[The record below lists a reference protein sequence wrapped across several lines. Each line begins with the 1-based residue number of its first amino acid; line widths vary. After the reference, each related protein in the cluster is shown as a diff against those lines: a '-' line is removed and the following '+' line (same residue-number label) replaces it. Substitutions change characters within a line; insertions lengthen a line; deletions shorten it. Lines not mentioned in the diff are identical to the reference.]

1 MNQAGHLR
9 ALDQVLFFKNTIRHY
24 AGWILLGTILFAVLG
39 TAFLLYLPDHY
50 KASTTI
56 LVDPQKVP
64 EKYVSPTVSSDPAQR
79 LSTITQEVL
88 SSTRLQQIIDQ
99 LNLYPELR
107 GKMSREEII
116 ETMRQFITIN
126 VKQGSSSGLSSFTI
140 EYEGHNAQQVAT
152 VTNELAASFIEWN
165 VKSREQQS
173 QDTTDF
179 LNAQLQGAKENLEDQ
194 EKKLSA
200 FKLRHLGEMPEQE
213 QANLQVLSQLQGQFQ
228 ANADALDRLETE
240 RTMLAHGVETSSS
253 SSDIPK
259 DTVVTERHQLEDQQ
273 HKLQADLTELKRRYT
288 DEFPAVVD
296 ATARLKRITEQI
308 QALPPDPPVVVIV
321 HDDSAVKLRLE
332 ALDKEATRLKE
343 EQTRI
348 TGEINNYR
356 VKVDAVPLRE
366 QEMAELNRNYGV
378 SKDHYQSLLDK
389 AFQAQ
394 MASDLEQKQEAEHF
408 TVLDAATVPEKPFKP
423 QRRLLVPVVLLAAII
438 LSISLA
444 YLKDILNDSP
454 RLERELRAMLPAD
467 VPVLTSIPTLSGASE
482 RRKSVQFAFA
492 AVTIFLL
499 GCALNVAVFLRF
511 HPRL

>member
-1 MNQAGHLR
+1 MNQTGNLR
-9 ALDQVLFFKNTIRHY
+9 VLDQVLFFKNTVRHY
-24 AGWILLGTILFAVLG
+24 AGWIVLGTILFSVAG
-39 TAFLLYLPDHY
+39 AAFLLSLPDHY

-64 EKYVSPTVSSDPAQR
+64 ERYVSPTVSSDPAQR
-79 LSTITQEVL
+79 LSTITQQVL
-88 SSTRLQQIIDQ
+88 SSSRLQQIIDQ
-99 LNLYPELR
+99 MNLYPELR

-116 ETMRQFITIN
+116 ETMRQYITIT
-126 VKQGSSSGLSSFTI
+126 VKQGSSSGLSAFTI
-140 EYEGHNAQQVAT
+140 EYEGHRAEQVAK
-152 VTNELAASFIEWN
+152 VANELAASFIDWN

-173 QDTTDF
+173 QDTTEF
-179 LNAQLQGAKENLEDQ
+179 LNAQLQGAKGNLEDQ

-213 QANLQVLSQLQGQFQ
+213 QANLQVLGQLQSQFQ

-240 RTMLAHGVETSSS
+240 RTMLAHGTETN
-253 SSDIPK
+253 SSDVPK
-259 DTVVTERHQLEDQQ
+259 EPALTERDQLEEQQ
-273 HKLQADLTELKRRYT
+273 HKLQGELAELKRRYT

-296 ATARLKRITEQI
+296 ATGRLKRITEQI
-308 QALPPDPPVVVIV
+308 QALPPDPPVVVPV
-321 HDDSAVKLRLE
+321 RDDSAIKLRLQ
-332 ALDKEATRLKE
+332 ALDKEGKRLEE
-343 EQTRI
+343 EQRRI
-348 TGEINNYR
+348 TAQINSYR

-408 TVLDAATVPEKPFKP
+408 TVLDPATVPEKPFKP
-423 QRRLLVPVVLLAAII
+423 QRRLLLPVVLLAAII
-438 LSISLA
+438 VSVGLA

-467 VPVLTSIPTLSGASE
+467 VPVLSSIPTLTGAAE
-482 RRKSVQFAFA
+482 RRKSIRFAFA
-492 AVTIFLL
+492 AIAIFLL
-499 GCALNVAVFLRF
+499 GCALNVVVFLRF